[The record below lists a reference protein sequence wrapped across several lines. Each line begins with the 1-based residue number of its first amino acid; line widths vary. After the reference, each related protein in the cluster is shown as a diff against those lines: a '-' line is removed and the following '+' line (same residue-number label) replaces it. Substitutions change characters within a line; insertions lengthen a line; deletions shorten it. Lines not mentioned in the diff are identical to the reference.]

1 MLPLYQNTLKL
12 IRSAFKYM
20 RIFLE
25 AVDLDINWTEM
36 WKSCVLKLATDHL

>member
-20 RIFLE
+20 RIFGGCRLGHQ
-25 AVDLDINWTEM
+25 LDRNVEVV
-36 WKSCVLKLATDHL
+36 CFEVGN